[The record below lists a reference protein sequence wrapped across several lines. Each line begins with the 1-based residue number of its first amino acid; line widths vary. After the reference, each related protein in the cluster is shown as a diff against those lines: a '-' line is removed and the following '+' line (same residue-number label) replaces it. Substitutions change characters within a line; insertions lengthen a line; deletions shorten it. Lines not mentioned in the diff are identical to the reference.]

1 MFEGVLKRL
10 NGFSQV
16 FHLQGYVVYLVGGA
30 VRNLLL
36 GLPAKDFDFATDAT
50 PEEVSKLFRRVVPTG
65 IKHGTVTV
73 LFEQESYEVTTFR
86 IDGAYK
92 DHRHPGEV
100 NYTRDLAADLGRRDF
115 TINGMA
121 LDLSSGVVVDLYG
134 GKKDL
139 KAGLIRAIGDPFQ
152 RFSEDALRILRLFRF
167 AAQYGFLVEE
177 KTRKAAEQL
186 SPNLASVSRERIR
199 DEFLKTIGARA
210 SKEVWSD
217 LQRCGILKLIL
228 TSEIVPD
235 LSASAFTSW
244 ERLDPHQ
251 RVSFWLAHGGVDSY
265 QKFSVPLKLLKLSNN
280 QLKRVL
286 MPLRALPHLQADSN
300 DRRKA
305 KLILFAWENRQYFSE
320 ALKVLEALREDGLL
334 KKQAI
339 SLTELRRAATS
350 AEPVFLS
357 ELAVTG
363 EELRAAGVLA
373 GPLLGTLLRRL
384 LELVWEEP
392 LLNEKASLLKLIY
405 H

>member
-36 GLPAKDFDFATDAT
+36 GLPANDFDFATDAT

-100 NYTRDLAADLGRRDF
+100 SYTRDLAADLGRRDF

-139 KAGLIRAIGDPFQ
+139 KAGLVRAIGDPFQ

-217 LQRCGILKLIL
+217 LQRFGILELIL

-244 ERLDPHQ
+244 ETLDPHQ

>member
-36 GLPAKDFDFATDAT
+36 GLPANDFDFATDAT

-100 NYTRDLAADLGRRDF
+100 IYTRDLAADLGRRDF

-177 KTRKAAEQL
+177 KT
-186 SPNLASVSRERIR
+186 
-199 DEFLKTIGARA
+199 
-210 SKEVWSD
+210 
-217 LQRCGILKLIL
+217 
-228 TSEIVPD
+228 
-235 LSASAFTSW
+235 
-244 ERLDPHQ
+244 
-251 RVSFWLAHGGVDSY
+251 
-265 QKFSVPLKLLKLSNN
+265 
-280 QLKRVL
+280 
-286 MPLRALPHLQADSN
+286 
-300 DRRKA
+300 
-305 KLILFAWENRQYFSE
+305 
-320 ALKVLEALREDGLL
+320 
-334 KKQAI
+334 
-339 SLTELRRAATS
+339 
-350 AEPVFLS
+350 
-357 ELAVTG
+357 
-363 EELRAAGVLA
+363 
-373 GPLLGTLLRRL
+373 
-384 LELVWEEP
+384 
-392 LLNEKASLLKLIY
+392 
-405 H
+405 